1 MSAKPPEPKNKP
13 SSKTP
18 STGRGAASALDVL
31 VKRRVPAP
39 SQQNQQLPQPEEPT
53 RKKHGR

>member
-13 SSKTP
+13 SAKTP

-53 RKKHGR
+53 RKKH